1 MPIFQEVA
9 ERLHTM
15 SQVNNTRQIVIGGDF
30 NLHLDTCSPKGR
42 TCRYVNDMIQELRLI
57 DAGKSDKIPT
67 WRWPNRPGT
76 KSRLD
81 YIIHS
86 ESIQGKNVEV
96 AWSQLDHAQVSV
108 TLNIGKE
115 LHKKRVFK
123 DWVLT
128 QAEFITQ
135 AQGIIKDTLL
145 DHSQHAW
152 MSTKEREKIIAEIRI
167 LKATWCYWSREWNF
181 YGTHILNYITKTG
194 QSSMAK

>member
-1 MPIFQEVA
+1 M
-9 ERLHTM
+9 
-15 SQVNNTRQIVIGGDF
+15 
-30 NLHLDTCSPKGR
+30 
-42 TCRYVNDMIQELRLI
+42 
-57 DAGKSDKIPT
+57 
-67 WRWPNRPGT
+67 
-76 KSRLD
+76 D

-96 AWSQLDHAQVSV
+96 AWCQLDHAQVSV

-152 MSTKEREKIIAEIRI
+152 MSAKEREK
-167 LKATWCYWSREWNF
+167 KF
-181 YGTHILNYITKTG
+181 
-194 QSSMAK
+194 